1 MMIPLQ
7 TKAVAAPQ
15 LMVDQADLEMT
26 GENVSEIGSHL
37 IQKSNESQEKPSF
50 LSGNNIGDST

>member
-1 MMIPLQ
+1 
-7 TKAVAAPQ
+7 VAAPQ
-15 LMVDQADLEMT
+15 IMVDQADLEMT